1 MENQGVYVGVDVS
14 KERLEVAISPGN
26 QSFWE
31 GNDERA
37 VARLVK
43 RLQPLGCTRIVLE
56 ATGGYEALVAAALY
70 AEGLPV
76 VVVNPRWARDF
87 ARSVGQ
93 LAKTDRLDAKLLA
106 QFAQRPE
113 LKVRELPDQQTRELK
128 ALCARRAELVEM
140 LVAERHR
147 LEHAPKPLHRGI
159 NGHIDYLRKQLKRLD
174 HDIDQAVRRLGAVP
188 RKERGPD
195 QRARCGT
202 AAMRR
207 AVGAPAGVGTA
218 QSGRGRQAGRRGAP
232 ES

>member
-1 MENQGVYVGVDVS
+1 MEQQGVYVGVDVS
-14 KERLEVAISPGN
+14 KERLEVAISPGG

-93 LAKTDRLDAKLLA
+93 LAKTDRLDAQLLA

-128 ALCARRAELVEM
+128 ALCTRRAELVEM
-140 LVAERHR
+140 LTASAAASSMR
-147 LEHAPKPLHRGI
+147 LSLCT
-159 NGHIDYLRKQLKRLD
+159 
-174 HDIDQAVRRLGAVP
+174 AVSMVISTTCAGRSSASTTISIRPYAA
-188 RKERGPD
+188 RNCSAK
-195 QRARCGT
+195 RARL
-202 AAMRR
+202 
-207 AVGAPAGVGTA
+207 
-218 QSGRGRQAGRRGAP
+218 
-232 ES
+232 

>member
-1 MENQGVYVGVDVS
+1 M
-14 KERLEVAISPGN
+14 
-26 QSFWE
+26 
-31 GNDERA
+31 
-37 VARLVK
+37 ARLVK

-128 ALCARRAELVEM
+128 ALCPRRAELVEV

-147 LEHAPKPLHRGI
+147 LEHAPMR
-159 NGHIDYLRKQLKRLD
+159 N
-174 HDIDQAVRRLGAVP
+174 RRLAAAASRNADS
-188 RKERGPD
+188 RKSIVAPVESM
-195 QRARCGT
+195 AR
-202 AAMRR
+202 
-207 AVGAPAGVGTA
+207 
-218 QSGRGRQAGRRGAP
+218 
-232 ES
+232 